1 MKCTYCKSEWFVNP
15 GISATMSNCPF
26 CGKSLLPKKEAP
38 STIEDVLMEIN
49 RLFGIDALT
58 DNSRLVAYFYDL
70 APQFSK
76 QRRILKYFA
85 ECDGPKKLAS
95 VMCGSKDEQSVCIRK
110 IVKEMKDEMFIE
122 ESAAQ
127 MICDAFLFAVTSRQT
142 ATVTA
147 TQLNAAA
154 RKNITLG
161 DIKKLDCLSADEQFW
176 QGEVYYFGT
185 NTVSRDYKKAFLW
198 YQKAALQGNP
208 FGAMP
213 AWIDVP
219 RGTRY

>member
-1 MKCTYCKSEWFVNP
+1 MDELCHYGIKGQKWGVRRFQNSDGSYTSE
-15 GISATMSNCPF
+15 
-26 CGKSLLPKKEAP
+26 GKRRAQQQEKKDP
-38 STIEDVLMEIN
+38 
-49 RLFGIDALT
+49 
-58 DNSRLVAYFYDL
+58 
-70 APQFSK
+70 
-76 QRRILKYFA
+76 
-85 ECDGPKKLAS
+85 
-95 VMCGSKDEQSVCIRK
+95 
-110 IVKEMKDEMFIE
+110 VKEMKDEMFIE

-185 NTVSRDYKKAFLW
+185 NTVS
-198 YQKAALQGNP
+198 
-208 FGAMP
+208 
-213 AWIDVP
+213 
-219 RGTRY
+219 